1 MIKDLNDITDF
12 FKIHV
17 FTLYSLF
24 LFFKIKTSNHSPN
37 KTMIKNNIS
46 NITKENVNIRK
57 YFTLLRK
64 DKILKSDN
72 KLKIQVKLIISTV

>member
-1 MIKDLNDITDF
+1 
-12 FKIHV
+12 
-17 FTLYSLF
+17 
-24 LFFKIKTSNHSPN
+24 
-37 KTMIKNNIS
+37 MIKNNIS